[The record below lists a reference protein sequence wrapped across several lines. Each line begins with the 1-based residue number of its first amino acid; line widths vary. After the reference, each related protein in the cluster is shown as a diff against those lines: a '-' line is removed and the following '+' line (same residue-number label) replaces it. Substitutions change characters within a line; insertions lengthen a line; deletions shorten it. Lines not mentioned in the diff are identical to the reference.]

1 MGIQKILPETG
12 ETLIDLPAQEAGTL
26 RFSCGMGMY
35 RGQIEFV
42 SASTAQSIN
51 TINTNPQT
59 NRVPKAGECDP
70 NIMSCAPVS
79 AKPSNGNFGPLAPK
93 DATAQAS
100 ALASASAGVQT
111 LTVQVSG
118 RGYEPKVS
126 HAKANQ
132 PAQLV
137 LKTEGT
143 WG

>member
-1 MGIQKILPETG
+1 MPETG
-12 ETLIDLPAQEAGTL
+12 ETLIDLPAQEVGTL

-51 TINTNPQT
+51 TNSTNPQT
-59 NRVPKAGECDP
+59 NRVPKVGECDP
-70 NIMSCAPVS
+70 NIMSCAPVG
-79 AKPSNGNFGPLAPK
+79 AKPFIGPLEPK

-100 ALASASAGVQT
+100 ASASAGVQT

-137 LKTEGT
+137 LTTEGT